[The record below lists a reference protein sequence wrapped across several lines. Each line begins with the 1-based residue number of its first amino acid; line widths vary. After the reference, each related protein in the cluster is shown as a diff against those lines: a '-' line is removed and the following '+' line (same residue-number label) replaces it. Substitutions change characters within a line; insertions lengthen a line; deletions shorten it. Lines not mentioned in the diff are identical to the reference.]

1 MSEVH
6 DGNRKQKTHFLVE
19 ITEMRNQ
26 QGRCFYVLEL
36 IYSLKVC
43 TST

>member
-6 DGNRKQKTHFLVE
+6 DRNRKQKVDILVE

-26 QGRCFYVLEL
+26 PGRCFYVLEL
-36 IYSLKVC
+36 IYS
-43 TST
+43 